1 MILFKDDQVVRYLS
15 AECSHG
21 KREALGSS
29 SIGPRYF
36 LPCDIWWLSVGSRL
50 GPRASKRACL
60 VHSSVVP
67 SRFEDESGKMS
78 KVNHVAR
85 LLCCC
90 FTSTVNI

>member
-1 MILFKDDQVVRYLS
+1 MILLKDDQVVRYLS

-67 SRFEDESGKMS
+67 SRFGDESGAKCQRSTMW
-78 KVNHVAR
+78 
-85 LLCCC
+85 LGCC
-90 FTSTVNI
+90 VVVLRPR